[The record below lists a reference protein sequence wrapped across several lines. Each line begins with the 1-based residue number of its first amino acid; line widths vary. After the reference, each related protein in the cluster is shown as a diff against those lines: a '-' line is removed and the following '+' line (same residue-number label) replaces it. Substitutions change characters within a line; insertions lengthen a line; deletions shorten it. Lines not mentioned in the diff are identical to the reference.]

1 MPEHGNIPF
10 HISCSWIYHVY
21 QDVFTPSIIVVKREL
36 NNTMD
41 KQAVKVV
48 KGDETVS
55 HLPRKFSR
63 IVWYL
68 LACSGEISVEVIGC
82 RQCGRMSKE

>member
-1 MPEHGNIPF
+1 MLEHGNISF

-21 QDVFTPSIIVVKREL
+21 QDVFTPSIGQKLVAKREL

-48 KGDETVS
+48 KGDETVG
-55 HLPRKFSR
+55 HLPRKFS
-63 IVWYL
+63 
-68 LACSGEISVEVIGC
+68 
-82 RQCGRMSKE
+82 